1 MFEGYGIYYYNNN
14 KIYLGEWKNNKKN
27 GYGEF
32 IFGDK
37 LYVGYFLMDQ
47 KDGFGI
53 SYWKNND
60 KLYIGFWKNNKRNG
74 FGKIVFGNKIK
85 YGVWDNEKKI
95 EGFNN
100 DEEAFNYLENNNL
113 IDYRKYFEF
122 DKEEI
127 INYLDKYYEE
137 NFISPCIIS
146 ELLRE

>member
-1 MFEGYGIYYYNNN
+1 MRGNFVIYM
-14 KIYLGEWKNNKKN
+14 GEWKNNKKN

-32 IFGDK
+32 IIGDK
-37 LYVGYFLMDQ
+37 LYIGYFTMDE
-47 KDGFGI
+47 KDGFGMNY
-53 SYWKNND
+53 SQKDD

-113 IDYRKYFEF
+113 ESYRKIFEYS
-122 DKEEI
+122 KEELI
-127 INYLDKYYEE
+127 KYFD
-137 NFISPCIIS
+137 NFFNNEIFSPC
-146 ELLRE
+146 ELSQI